1 MITGKDLIVYE
12 GNPAVAIA
20 ACRSFTILNKADLEE
35 RSSPDSG
42 IARNYEVVRISW
54 EISISTFVLSMKNY
68 VLRRGQTYFITIKD
82 RNNASDFISGS
93 AICTNVEIT
102 AKKGSLVQGSLQFIG
117 KDDMSPSAPEPIE
130 IGPDFNDDYNEDY
143 LIS

>member
-1 MITGKDLIVYE
+1 MIKGKDLVIYE

-20 ACRSFTILNKADLEE
+20 ACRSFTIVNKADLEE

-42 IARNYEVVRISW
+42 TARNYEVVRISW
-54 EISISTFVLSMKNY
+54 EISISTFVLAMKNY

-93 AICTNVEIT
+93 VICTNVEIT

-117 KDDMSPSAPEPIE
+117 KDNMSPAYPQPEP
-130 IGPDFNDDYNEDY
+130 GPDFNEDFNNDY
-143 LIS
+143 LI